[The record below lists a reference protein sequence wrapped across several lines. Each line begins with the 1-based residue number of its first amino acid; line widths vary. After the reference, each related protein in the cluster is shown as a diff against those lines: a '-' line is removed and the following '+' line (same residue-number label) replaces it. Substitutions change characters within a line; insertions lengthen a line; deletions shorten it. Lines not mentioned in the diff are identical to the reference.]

1 VLRRSQNYT
10 LFKSYCLCFYD
21 IALRKSFK
29 VGTMNKFRSCYN
41 KCVKLLFGYQRS
53 YSVTAMLF
61 ELAISTFDTIINSKQ
76 RYRRCCNT
84 VQNSLVACAVM
95 C

>member
-1 VLRRSQNYT
+1 ML
-10 LFKSYCLCFYD
+10 LSYCLCFYD
-21 IALRKSFK
+21 IALWKSFK

-41 KCVKLLFGYQRS
+41 KCVKLLFGYRRS
-53 YSVTAMLF
+53 YSVTTMLF
-61 ELAISTFDTIINSKQ
+61 ELAIPTFDTIIINSKQ
-76 RYRRCCNT
+76 RYSLCCNT